1 MPFGI
6 FNSLPSQNDKYI
18 SCSRSCGAS
27 GVSRQIRSRAE
38 KAFREAE
45 EGQEKVTLD
54 LLQRLETLNEERRKL
69 SHHLNTESEILA
81 TELNTAQMSAF
92 GSTFG
97 CSEANRPL
105 EANRSSPL
113 RQKQVGSAKDL
124 EEDRHLHISQGRPHD
139 DPTREFYHR
148 SQTTPKPKD
157 TLLASVKY
165 QSNRKRALTMH
176 SSNPDDFHQPSTF
189 LHPKSE
195 ENHFLRERM
204 YEMESWAAEV
214 HQVALKLREEVIEL
228 RSLV

>member
-6 FNSLPSQNDKYI
+6 FNSPPSHNDEHI

-27 GVSRQIRSRAE
+27 GVSSRQIRSRAE
-38 KAFREAE
+38 KALREAE

-69 SHHLNTESEILA
+69 SHHLDTESEILA

-97 CSEANRPL
+97 CSEAD
-105 EANRSSPL
+105 RSSPL

-124 EEDRHLHISQGRPHD
+124 EEERHLDTLQGRPHD
-139 DPTREFYHR
+139 DPTKEFYHR
-148 SQTTPKPKD
+148 SHTTPKPND
-157 TLLASVKY
+157 TLLASVKH

-176 SSNPDDFHQPSTF
+176 SCNPDDFHQPSTF

-195 ENHFLRERM
+195 ENHYLRERM